1 MSKQDAIKRRDAGE
15 DIVGTA
21 RVVKVF
27 EEHYQ
32 LAVKNM
38 SPARAVSNASNAALH
53 YLQTVEES
61 TVEASDQGSGETH
74 RVPVQGGEAM

>member
-1 MSKQDAIKRRDAGE
+1 MSKQDLIERRDAGE

-32 LAVKNM
+32 LAVKFMPPPQAAAN
-38 SPARAVSNASNAALH
+38 AHDAVQRYLASI
-53 YLQTVEES
+53 ES
-61 TVEASDQGSGETH
+61 VTPE
-74 RVPVQGGEAM
+74 GGGP